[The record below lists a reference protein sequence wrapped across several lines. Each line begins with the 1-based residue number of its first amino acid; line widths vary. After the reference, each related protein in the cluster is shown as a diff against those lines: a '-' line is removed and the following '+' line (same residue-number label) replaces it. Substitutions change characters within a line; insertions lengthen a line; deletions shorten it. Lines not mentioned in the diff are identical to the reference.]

1 MIRSLIAPTTIGA
14 AGALALAAVPACAA
28 AAQPDPVDGNCATR
42 TGVPLYVNVTGL
54 KDRTGRLK
62 LEIYPPN
69 EEDFLRDDTSL
80 KRENKP
86 FRRIWAQTPASGPV
100 RLCIRAPGPGTWAVL
115 FTHDR
120 DGKNKFNFWED
131 GAGFPSN
138 QKLGRSRP
146 KVRQALVNVGPG
158 GGQITIK
165 AQYLRGLGGFAPL
178 DD

>member
-1 MIRSLIAPTTIGA
+1 MIRSLLACGA
-14 AGALALAAVPACAA
+14 AALAFVAMPAA
-28 AAQPDPVDGNCATR
+28 ATQDPVDGSCALSG
-42 TGVPLYVNVTGL
+42 GVRLYITVTGL

-62 LEIYPPN
+62 LELYPPN
-69 EEDFLRDDTSL
+69 EEDFLKDDNAL
-80 KRENKP
+80 VREGKP
-86 FRRIWAQTPASGPV
+86 FRRIWAPVPASGPV
-100 RLCIRAPGPGTWAVL
+100 RLCIRAPGAGTWAVL

-146 KVRQALVNVGPG
+146 KVRQALVNVGGG
-158 GGQITIK
+158 GGQITIR
-165 AQYLRGLGGFAPL
+165 AQYLKGLGGFGPL

>member
-1 MIRSLIAPTTIGA
+1 MIRPLIIGTA
-14 AGALALAAVPACAA
+14 AALAFVANPA
-28 AAQPDPVDGNCATR
+28 AAQQDPVDGNCATR
-42 TGVPLYVNVTGL
+42 AGVSLYVNVTGL
-54 KDRTGRLK
+54 KDRIGRLK
-62 LEIYPPN
+62 LELYPPN
-69 EEDFLRDDTSL
+69 EQDFLRDDTSL

-86 FRRIWAQTPASGPV
+86 FRRIWATVPASGPV
-100 RLCIRAPGPGTWAVL
+100 RLCIRAPSPGTWAVL

-165 AQYLRGLGGFAPL
+165 AQYLRGLGGFGPL
-178 DD
+178 ED

>member
-1 MIRSLIAPTTIGA
+1 MIRPLIAGTA
-14 AGALALAAVPACAA
+14 AALAFAATPA
-28 AAQPDPVDGNCATR
+28 AAQQDPVDGNCATR
-42 TGVPLYVNVTGL
+42 AGVSLYVNITGL

-62 LEIYPPN
+62 LELYPPN

-100 RLCIRAPGPGTWAVL
+100 RLCIRAPQAGTWAVL

-146 KVRQALVNVGPG
+146 KVRQALVNVGPN

-165 AQYLRGLGGFAPL
+165 AQYLRGLGGFGPL
-178 DD
+178 ED

>member
-1 MIRSLIAPTTIGA
+1 MIRVLTASTA
-14 AGALALAAVPACAA
+14 AALAFAATPALA
-28 AAQPDPVDGNCATR
+28 QQDPVDGTCAIPGGAR
-42 TGVPLYVNVTGL
+42 LYVNVTGL

-62 LEIYPPN
+62 VELYPPN

-80 KRENKP
+80 KREGKP
-86 FRRIWAQTPASGPV
+86 FRRVWASVPQSGPV
-100 RLCIRAPGPGTWAVL
+100 RICIRAPSAGTWAVL

-131 GAGFPSN
+131 GAGFASN

-146 KVRQALVNVGPG
+146 KVRQALVNVGAG

-165 AQYLRGLGGFAPL
+165 AQYLRGLGGFGPL
-178 DD
+178 ED

>member
-1 MIRSLIAPTTIGA
+1 MIRLLIASA
-14 AGALALAAVPACAA
+14 ATALALAATPA
-28 AAQPDPVDGNCATR
+28 AAQQDPVDGNCATR
-42 TGVPLYVNVTGL
+42 AGVSLYVNITGL
-54 KDRTGRLK
+54 KDRTGRMK
-62 LEIYPPN
+62 LELYPPN
-69 EEDFLRDDTSL
+69 ETDFLRDDTSL

-100 RLCIRAPGPGTWAVL
+100 RLCIRAPQAGTWAVL

-165 AQYLRGLGGFAPL
+165 AQYLRGLGGFGPL